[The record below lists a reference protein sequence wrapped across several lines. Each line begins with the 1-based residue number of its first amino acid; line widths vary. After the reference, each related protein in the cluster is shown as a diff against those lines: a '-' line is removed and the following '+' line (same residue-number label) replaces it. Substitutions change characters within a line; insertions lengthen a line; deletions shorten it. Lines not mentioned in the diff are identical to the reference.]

1 MNWIAPSEKDA
12 ATDTLEKRL
21 WAAADQFR
29 ANSGLK
35 SQEYSAPV
43 LGLIFL
49 RFAEVRFAAQRGKL
63 EKGESSARRGSR
75 VDDPAAYHADG
86 ILYLPAEARFDYL
99 LNLPEAKDIGAKVN
113 SAMRDIEK
121 QNPQLAGVLP
131 KTYNLFTSTLLKELL
146 KKVSEIPASMDYDAF
161 GRIYEYFLGE
171 FAMSEGQGGG
181 EFYTPSSIVRLL
193 TEVIE
198 PYHGRI
204 LDPACGSGGMF
215 VSSARFV
222 AEHKRN
228 PSAAAP
234 TPSSPALL
242 PAGEGSGHYR
252 GGYDFSGLKK
262 RARELRQ
269 KQTPAE
275 ELLWELLRDRQ
286 CCELKFRRQ
295 HQFGDYLLDFYCH
308 EMKLAVELDG
318 EPHNTAIRQKKDAA
332 RDAYLKS
339 QGVTSLRFENRV
351 VFEDVEKIFNA
362 IAAHVSLPSP
372 AGRRA
377 GDEGAP
383 PDFSGDPAREL
394 SIHGVEKTDETGRLC
409 RLNLAVHGLEGEI
422 KHGGNI
428 NSYYDNPFDA
438 CGASIEPST
447 RPVGHPSP
455 SGRRDGDEGHEIERH
470 GRFDFVLANPPFN
483 VNAVDKE
490 RLKDSVGPGRRFPFG
505 LPRTDNANYLWI
517 QLFYSALNDKGRAGF
532 VMANSASDA
541 RSSEQD
547 IRKQLIENRAVD
559 VMVAVGPNM
568 FYTVTL
574 PCTLWFFDKGK
585 ASPCKTPSTRPV
597 GHPSPSGRRAG
608 DEGGAPNRANTVL
621 FIDARHVYRQIDR
634 AHREWT
640 PAQIGFLANLVR
652 LYRGEALD
660 FTLGGDEAKAKVAEI
675 FGGTRSVASASYKD
689 IPGLCRA
696 ASLKEIEAQGWSLNP
711 GRYVG
716 VAAGEAVSDEDF
728 KEQLETL
735 NEELETLN
743 AAARELEATIAS
755 NVTEILEA

>member
-1 MNWIAPSEKDA
+1 MNWIAPSEKD
-12 ATDTLEKRL
+12 TDTAALEKRL
-21 WAAADQFR
+21 WDAADQFR

-49 RFAEVRFAAQRGKL
+49 RFAEVRFAAQRAKL
-63 EKGESSARRGSR
+63 EKASASARRGSR
-75 VDDPAAYHADG
+75 VDEPAAYHAEG
-86 ILYLPAEARFDYL
+86 ILYLPAEARFDFL
-99 LNLPEAKDIGAKVN
+99 LNRPEAAHIGAQVN
-113 SAMRDIEK
+113 AAMRDIEK
-121 QNPQLAGVLP
+121 HNPQLAGVLP

-146 KKVSEIPASMDYDAF
+146 KKVSEIPASLDYDAF

-222 AEHKRN
+222 SEHKKN
-228 PSAAAP
+228 PAA
-234 TPSSPALL
+234 
-242 PAGEGSGHYR
+242 
-252 GGYDFSGLKK
+252 
-262 RARELRQ
+262 
-269 KQTPAE
+269 
-275 ELLWELLRDRQ
+275 
-286 CCELKFRRQ
+286 
-295 HQFGDYLLDFYCH
+295 
-308 EMKLAVELDG
+308 
-318 EPHNTAIRQKKDAA
+318 
-332 RDAYLKS
+332 
-339 QGVTSLRFENRV
+339 
-351 VFEDVEKIFNA
+351 
-362 IAAHVSLPSP
+362 
-372 AGRRA
+372 
-377 GDEGAP
+377 
-383 PDFSGDPAREL
+383 EL

-428 NSYYDNPFDA
+428 NSYYDDPHDA
-438 CGASIEPST
+438 T
-447 RPVGHPSP
+447 
-455 SGRRDGDEGHEIERH
+455 

-490 RLKDSVGPGRRFPFG
+490 RLKDMVGPGRRFPFG

-517 QLFYSALNDKGRAGF
+517 QLFHSALNEKGRAGF

-547 IRKQLIENRAVD
+547 VRRQLIESRAVD
-559 VMVAVGPNM
+559 VMVAVGPNL

-585 ASPCKTPSTRPV
+585 AK
-597 GHPSPSGRRAG
+597 SGRT
-608 DEGGAPNRANTVL
+608 DSVL
-621 FIDARHVYRQIDR
+621 FIDARHIYRQVDR

-660 FTLGGDEAKAKVAEI
+660 YTLGGDEARAKLEEI
-675 FGGTRSVASASYKD
+675 FGKKPKFADV
-689 IPGLCRA
+689 PGLCRA
-696 ASLKEIEAQGWSLNP
+696 ATLKEIEAQGWSLNP

-743 AAARELEATIAS
+743 AQARDLEQTIAG
-755 NVTEILEA
+755 NVAKILEA